1 MDGDTDSAGV
11 QQEFVKVIQKNVETL
26 LGQRSDAALSAI
38 ENIGKLY
45 TSDRRRAASTR
56 QSGNAANQATHQ
68 ISVQDIEEID
78 VSPPGVVPTI
88 SHHMSLM
95 NGHIGGG
102 SKPDAVANATSKL
115 NGGQRLVANGR
126 PSFRNMLN
134 DAEDPIDS
142 YM

>member
-1 MDGDTDSAGV
+1 MDGDTDSNAV
-11 QQEFVKVIQKNVETL
+11 QLEFVKVIQKNVATL
-26 LGQRSDAALSAI
+26 LSERSDAALSAI
-38 ENIGKLY
+38 QNIGKLY
-45 TSDRRRAASTR
+45 TSERRTTSTR
-56 QSGNAANQATHQ
+56 LTGNAIKPDQQ
-68 ISVQDIEEID
+68 VSVQDIEDLD

-95 NGHIGGG
+95 NGHIGG
-102 SKPDAVANATSKL
+102 SKPDPGTNNATKL

-134 DAEDPIDS
+134 DVEDPIDS